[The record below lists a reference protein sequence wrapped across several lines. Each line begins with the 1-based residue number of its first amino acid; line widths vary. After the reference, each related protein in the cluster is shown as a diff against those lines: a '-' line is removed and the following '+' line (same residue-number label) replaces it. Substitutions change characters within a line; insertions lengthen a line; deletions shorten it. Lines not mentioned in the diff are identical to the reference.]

1 MADMDCSR
9 SNHSQNDSSDES
21 KQNNDSDIE
30 DLSQKMEGSSVAGG
44 SQHSMSQNP
53 NATPT
58 MPPSPGRLRSI
69 PVSDPGAFYGPED
82 DPALDSHREDPPA
95 SQESVDSQLSTSNS
109 EHSSIRG
116 HARPRAAGGGPPTTH
131 IANRMIFDSI
141 YDSQRYPLNMRRFFH
156 PDGLLV
162 CTDNHRDRLYSQ
174 AKSMA
179 LAANTEKSE
188 AYGVTWSF
196 VFPFEGFGLP
206 DQIIKG
212 VHFFTTVD
220 ALSTHNKWTGC
231 AVPTSNLLRNLL
243 PDFHEKDIIGVV
255 EGTSS
260 EDVGSDSE
268 HASGP
273 VDFDDLL
280 RSCEMS
286 SSGMTYKALP
296 LLRMN
301 IGITGA
307 LYNVGGKEKR
317 KLFGI
322 LYVHWLLNVDFM
334 QLMLVS
340 GLYSVLMIF
349 NEKRSDELLVDHRK
363 PFWQSPARRFPT
375 LTV

>member
-1 MADMDCSR
+1 MADMDCSQ
-9 SNHSQNDSSDES
+9 SHHSQNDSSDENDR
-21 KQNNDSDIE
+21 NNDCDVDE
-30 DLSQKMEGSSVAGG
+30 LSQKMEGSSVAGG
-44 SQHSMSQNP
+44 SQRSMSQNP
-53 NATPT
+53 CATPV
-58 MPPSPGRLRSI
+58 MPASPRRLQSI
-69 PVSDPGAFYGPED
+69 PVSDPGAFYGPDD
-82 DPALDSHREDPPA
+82 DPDQGSQREDPPA
-95 SQESVDSQLSTSNS
+95 SQESVNSKLSNSNS
-109 EHSSIRG
+109 EQSSIRG
-116 HARPRAAGGGPPTTH
+116 QSRPRAAGGGPPTTQF
-131 IANRMIFDSI
+131 ANRMIFDSI
-141 YDSQRYPLNMRRFFH
+141 YDSQRYPLNLRRFWH

-162 CTDNHRDRLYSQ
+162 CTDNHRDMLYSQ
-174 AKSMA
+174 AKCMG
-179 LAANTEKSE
+179 LAVNAEKSE

-206 DQIIKG
+206 EQMIKA
-212 VHFFTTVD
+212 VHFFTIMES
-220 ALSTHNKWTGC
+220 LSTHNKMTGC

-243 PDFHEKDIIGVV
+243 PNYHEKDIIGVV
-255 EGTSS
+255 EGTTS
-260 EDVGSDSE
+260 EDMGSDSE

-307 LYNVGGKEKR
+307 LYNVGVKEKR

-340 GLYSVLMIF
+340 RLYSVLMILC
-349 NEKRSDELLVDHRK
+349 EKRSDALLAGCRK
-363 PFWQSPARRFPT
+363 PFWLSPTRKPPT
-375 LTV
+375 LTA